1 MRRRLNEQ
9 KVDVDIVIVKCLD
22 QARLTPLEVHEVM
35 GFSNAD
41 LMSEH
46 DLDYLLADRVLRH
59 ATAEGLRH
67 QAQSQQSRVDDTSF
81 DLTSLTRLD
90 PVQQT
95 PGLTEARVR
104 RLARLVKRRR
114 LKRRH
119 RS

>member
-1 MRRRLNEQ
+1 MRRRLIEQ
-9 KVDVDIVIVKCLD
+9 KIDVDIVIVKCLER
-22 QARLTPLEVHEVM
+22 ARLTPLEVHEVM
-35 GFSNAD
+35 GLSNSD

-46 DLDYLLADRVLRH
+46 DLDYVLADRVLKH
-59 ATAEGLRH
+59 AATEALRH
-67 QAQSQQSRVDDTSF
+67 QAQSQQSRADDTSF
-81 DLTSLTRLD
+81 GLTSLTRLD
-90 PVQQT
+90 PVQQS